1 MSELIITESS
11 IRKNNLTYL
20 YGALGEMINQVDARV
35 DIKNGKNR
43 YELKIFIPDEYN
55 SIFLTE
61 TEDKIADVIAI
72 NYKYNYFK
80 RNVVVSGLS
89 KSEKELLYVALIS
102 ADLDED
108 KKYVVKK
115 LRAFKEFTI
124 DGIFNFRMKPLK
136 EKWNEIIGYIPSS
149 FGSLGLKEFISYL
162 IKDKVGKKVYYERG
176 KVYDKHYNELNR
188 VELIENAEDLT
199 AVKEILL
206 AGAGEIELVSAL
218 PSNDEKYIKEFFNDK
233 IYFASDYYS

>member
-72 NYKYNYFK
+72 NYKYNYF
-80 RNVVVSGLS
+80 R
-89 KSEKELLYVALIS
+89 
-102 ADLDED
+102 
-108 KKYVVKK
+108 
-115 LRAFKEFTI
+115 R
-124 DGIFNFRMKPLK
+124 
-136 EKWNEIIGYIPSS
+136 
-149 FGSLGLKEFISYL
+149 
-162 IKDKVGKKVYYERG
+162 
-176 KVYDKHYNELNR
+176 
-188 VELIENAEDLT
+188 NAENVFYLAIHRCYSSICHGCLRGDVPGMAAGTAEQPAFAWCRGDEHAFFAGTDTGLRTHDRTPDL
-199 AVKEILL
+199 
-206 AGAGEIELVSAL
+206 
-218 PSNDEKYIKEFFNDK
+218 
-233 IYFASDYYS
+233 